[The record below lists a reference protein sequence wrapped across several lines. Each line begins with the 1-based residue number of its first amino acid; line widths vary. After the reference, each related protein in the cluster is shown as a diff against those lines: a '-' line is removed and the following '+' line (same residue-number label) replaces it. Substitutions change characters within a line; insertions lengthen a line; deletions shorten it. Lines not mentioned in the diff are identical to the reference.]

1 VPNPWQPS
9 PLAQGI
15 IGLGNYLKN
24 PGQILH
30 DVANIPP
37 IQLPTASPRPGYQPP
52 AYRGAQ
58 WTPSSEGRLSGAW
71 PPDAT
76 RTPGGNFGW
85 SSQGGIR
92 SSIPA
97 YTDVQGHLYDAV
109 TGRLLEKPIYSGQQ
123 AKTDWNNYAQAHKT
137 ASTPYPATRGQ
148 APAAGAGPAGVSPN
162 TIVQGQDGIPD
173 EYRQRINAYNNQAT
187 LARQALQGYDPSK
200 GPLPGAAQEARDQ
213 GMDIWKDFYA
223 GSKMAQPGGAVG
235 TFNPLMQARGDVPS
249 MEELWKGVG
258 GGAPTAGP
266 SNDAIKAAMASGQY
280 YAPSGG
286 PSPVSGFDTSFNPAA
301 EAQAQQFKTAE
312 QAGVGTES
320 STALQRAGD
329 FLQNMKLTGLNWGS
343 YNFPGRDY
351 AAMQKNMVNN
361 RNDYAVY
368 FGGPE

>member
-1 VPNPWQPS
+1 VAGNPYTLENMLGQGFTRFFGPPANPKGVSDYHPTTGALYRARAGSGPNFGNLPASARQIMQYPEGVPT
-9 PLAQGI
+9 
-15 IGLGNYLKN
+15 GLG
-24 PGQILH
+24 
-30 DVANIPP
+30 
-37 IQLPTASPRPGYQPP
+37 
-52 AYRGAQ
+52 
-58 WTPSSEGRLSGAW
+58 
-71 PPDAT
+71 
-76 RTPGGNFGW
+76 GGNAGAY
-85 SSQGGIR
+85 
-92 SSIPA
+92 IP
-97 YTDVQGHLYDAV
+97 T
-109 TGRLLEKPIYSGQQ
+109 I
-123 AKTDWNNYAQAHKT
+123 
-137 ASTPYPATRGQ
+137 RGQ
-148 APAAGAGPAGVSPN
+148 APAAPTRGQAPVAGAGPSGVSPN

-173 EYRQRINAYNNQAT
+173 EYRQRLAAYNKQGRV
-187 LARQALQGYDPSK
+187 ARQALQGYDPSK
-200 GPLPGAAQEARDQ
+200 GPIPGAAQEARDQ

-266 SNDAIKAAMASGQY
+266 SNDAIRAAMASGQY

-301 EAQAQQFKTAE
+301 EAQEQQFKTAE

>member
-1 VPNPWQPS
+1 VPNTWQPS

-24 PGQILH
+24 PGQIFQDISNL
-30 DVANIPP
+30 PP
-37 IQLPTASPRPGYQPP
+37 IKFPVGQP
-52 AYRGAQ
+52 
-58 WTPSSEGRLSGAW
+58 
-71 PPDAT
+71 
-76 RTPGGNFGW
+76 
-85 SSQGGIR
+85 QGGITGAPAATNR
-92 SSIPA
+92 PRIGSLPASARQIMQYPEGVPTGVGGGNAGAAISTLIPA
-97 YTDVQGHLYDAV
+97 
-109 TGRLLEKPIYSGQQ
+109 S
-123 AKTDWNNYAQAHKT
+123 N
-137 ASTPYPATRGQ
+137 RGQ

-173 EYRQRINAYNNQAT
+173 EYRQRLAAYNKQGRV
-187 LARQALQGYDPSK
+187 ARQALQGYDPSK
-200 GPLPGAAQEARDQ
+200 GPIPGAAQEARDQ

-266 SNDAIKAAMASGQY
+266 SNDAIRAAMASGQY

-301 EAQAQQFKTAE
+301 EAQEQQFKTAE

>member
-1 VPNPWQPS
+1 MLEQGFREVARFFGPPANPKGVSDYHPTTGALYRARAGSGPNFGNLPASARQIMQYPEGVPT
-9 PLAQGI
+9 
-15 IGLGNYLKN
+15 GLG
-24 PGQILH
+24 
-30 DVANIPP
+30 
-37 IQLPTASPRPGYQPP
+37 
-52 AYRGAQ
+52 
-58 WTPSSEGRLSGAW
+58 
-71 PPDAT
+71 
-76 RTPGGNFGW
+76 GGNAGAYIPT
-85 SSQGGIR
+85 IR
-92 SSIPA
+92 GQAPA
-97 YTDVQGHLYDAV
+97 A
-109 TGRLLEKPIYSGQQ
+109 P
-123 AKTDWNNYAQAHKT
+123 
-137 ASTPYPATRGQ
+137 TRGQ
-148 APAAGAGPAGVSPN
+148 APAAGAGPSGVSPN
-162 TIVQGQDGIPD
+162 TIIQGQDGIGE
-173 EYRQRINAYNNQAT
+173 EYRQRLAAYNNQAT

-213 GMDIWKDFYA
+213 GMEIWKGLY
-223 GSKMAQPGGAVG
+223 GGTKMGQPGGAVG

-258 GGAPTAGP
+258 GGAPTTGP

-301 EAQAQQFKTAE
+301 EAQEQQFKTAE

>member
-1 VPNPWQPS
+1 VAGNPYTLENMLGRGFTRFFGPPANPKGVSDYHPTTGALYRARAGSGPNFGNLPASARQIMQYPEGVPT
-9 PLAQGI
+9 
-15 IGLGNYLKN
+15 GLG
-24 PGQILH
+24 
-30 DVANIPP
+30 
-37 IQLPTASPRPGYQPP
+37 
-52 AYRGAQ
+52 
-58 WTPSSEGRLSGAW
+58 
-71 PPDAT
+71 
-76 RTPGGNFGW
+76 GGNAGAYIPT
-85 SSQGGIR
+85 IR
-92 SSIPA
+92 GQAPA
-97 YTDVQGHLYDAV
+97 A
-109 TGRLLEKPIYSGQQ
+109 P
-123 AKTDWNNYAQAHKT
+123 
-137 ASTPYPATRGQ
+137 TRGQ
-148 APAAGAGPAGVSPN
+148 APVAGAGPAGVSPN

-173 EYRQRINAYNNQAT
+173 EYRQRLNAYNNQAT

-200 GPLPGAAQEARDQ
+200 GPIPGAAQEARDQ

-266 SNDAIKAAMASGQY
+266 SNDAIRAAMASGQY

-301 EAQAQQFKTAE
+301 EAQEQQFKTAE